1 MPHPTI
7 KTLKGEM
14 LPGDPVWKEAGGQKS
29 GQAGPKPLY
38 QARKQGFRGSQP
50 WGRLEAGVCGRAAK
64 GQLKCPQGEPILG
77 GEGNFSREQVETK
90 SNHTVTWRGTR
101 AGTS

>member
-7 KTLKGEM
+7 KALKGEM
-14 LPGDPVWKEAGGQKS
+14 LPGDPVWKRGAGNLGRL
-29 GQAGPKPLY
+29 PKPLY

-50 WGRLEAGVCGRAAK
+50 WGRLEAGVCGRAAT